1 MSMND
6 DIKNILVSEEAL
18 KAKVAELGAQISRD
32 YEGRNLVLVSIL
44 KGSVVF
50 MADLMRAVT
59 IPCSI
64 DFMVVSSYGGSNT
77 TTSGLVKIIKD
88 LDGDLSGKDVLIV
101 EDILDTGVTL
111 SKLVPMLK
119 MRNPNSVKICTIL
132 DKPSRRKADIQPS
145 EGKNCILNR
154 RPYKIEQDPD
164 KYIDKCGNNRHKPG
178 TAEKGKSI
186 GKQNLMEPV
195 MKGRYP
201 QTHDNSP
208 KHTHL
213 KCLYSAHAGN
223 STFQHIRGDASVRK
237 YFPRDLQY
245 CTD

>member
-1 MSMND
+1 MHYIRGGKLCKK
-6 DIKNILVSEEAL
+6 DILASLYQVAVHHHRTSDRGLPEWKVKYVM
-18 KAKVAELGAQISRD
+18 KAKGYQRPLHNTENQGSQIS
-32 YEGRNLVLVSIL
+32 
-44 KGSVVF
+44 GS
-50 MADLMRAVT
+50 
-59 IPCSI
+59 CH
-64 DFMVVSSYGGSNT
+64 
-77 TTSGLVKIIKD
+77 
-88 LDGDLSGKDVLIV
+88 
-101 EDILDTGVTL
+101 
-111 SKLVPMLK
+111 
-119 MRNPNSVKICTIL
+119 
-132 DKPSRRKADIQPS
+132 QPS

-223 STFQHIRGDASVRK
+223 GTFQHIRGDASVRK